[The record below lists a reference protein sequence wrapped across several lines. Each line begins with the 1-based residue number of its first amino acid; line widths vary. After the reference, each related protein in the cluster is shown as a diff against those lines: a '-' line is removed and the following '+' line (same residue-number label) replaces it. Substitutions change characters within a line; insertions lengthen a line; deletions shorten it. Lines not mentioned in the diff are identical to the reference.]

1 MTNQFTITSHRNDP
15 GISLRHIRKNELN
28 HLDETI
34 QGSAFTGVSTPTCI
48 LSFVFNYFPTPGRH
62 DLALFLEQR
71 TCTFISIG
79 DRLKKEGGKRWKKE
93 KGRKRKTRKR
103 GRERGRQKTREI
115 ASQGI
120 SFEHKR
126 NRNRRC
132 RDINR

>member
-1 MTNQFTITSHRNDP
+1 MKHA
-15 GISLRHIRKNELN
+15 ISSRFELIESTRASPCVTFAKMN
-28 HLDETI
+28 LNVLMKRFKGGAVTR
-34 QGSAFTGVSTPTCI
+34 VSPR
-48 LSFVFNYFPTPGRH
+48 SFSIIFPRLVDTTW
-62 DLALFLEQR
+62 LFLEQR

-79 DRLKKEGGKRWKKE
+79 NRLRGKKKE
-93 KGRKRKTRKR
+93 KKGKKNTEKGEKRKKER
-103 GRERGRQKTREI
+103 RERGQKTREI